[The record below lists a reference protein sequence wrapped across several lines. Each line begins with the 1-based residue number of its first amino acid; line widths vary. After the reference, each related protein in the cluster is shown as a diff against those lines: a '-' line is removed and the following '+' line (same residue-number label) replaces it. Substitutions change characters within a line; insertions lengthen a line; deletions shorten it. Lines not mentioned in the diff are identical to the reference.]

1 MLLSSALINKNCFSI
16 FFMATLLLSACST
29 PKKTSTVAE
38 DSKIYVDDGTTQ
50 PAVAAPPKEEMKK
63 ANSLQ
68 EKYALYLKTPASTVT
83 NLVLYRF
90 IDQWLFTPYLW
101 GGTTKKGIDCSAF
114 MQRLLSDVYQ
124 IRVPRTS
131 FEQFGTGWIDRFA
144 STKALSEGDLVFFK
158 TMDDKIVSHVG
169 MYLSN
174 RMFINASSS
183 KGVSIACMDDPYW
196 KKRFVAAGRIK
207 PGRHE

>member
-1 MLLSSALINKNCFSI
+1 MLSSSFKLAGKY
-16 FFMATLLLSACST
+16 FFCLLTMLAAACSA
-29 PKKTSTVAE
+29 PKKTSVAANNN
-38 DSKIYVDDGTTQ
+38 KIYIDDGTAQ
-50 PAVAAPPKEEMKK
+50 PAAAAPPKEEIKK

-68 EKYALYLKTPASTVT
+68 EKYALYLKTSPASVT
-83 NLVLYRF
+83 NVVLYQF

-101 GGTTKKGIDCSAF
+101 GGTSRKGIDCSAF
-114 MQRLLSDVYQ
+114 MQKLLSEVYK

-144 STKALSEGDLVFFK
+144 STKSLSEGDLVFFK

-169 MYLSN
+169 MYLAN

-183 KGVSIACMDDPYW
+183 KGVSIACMDDAYW
-196 KKRFVAAGRIK
+196 KKRFVAAGRLR
-207 PGRHE
+207 PGMHE

>member
-1 MLLSSALINKNCFSI
+1 
-16 FFMATLLLSACST
+16 MATLLLSACST